1 MKKLIVTFLALFA
14 MAIPWQASAQTN
26 VKKAFDK
33 LLNSTDVEMQKESHQ
48 MSKNPQSGKKE
59 SMFAVYYFSLPES
72 KEKLIKE
79 VLAAFRTD
87 EAEAYT
93 MESGMA
99 GKEDP
104 PIHLA
109 AGEGPEYNVRINYE
123 GYHYMYA
130 CYLAPASEDP
140 EGNHRYA
147 YGVYWKK
154 DKGEKIDGGLVITY
168 ATTLKY
174 RQEKT
179 KSQNNQTLQSMV
191 KSQGSQDNSDVWF
204 QQFMNYVY
212 AFDEA
217 DDDVKLPLA
226 TRIYQCAKQ
235 MPENASEEDRRL
247 ANNILSDMI
256 ESKKYSANTL
266 KLLNAANE
274 IIK

>member
-33 LLNSTDVEMQKESHQ
+33 FLNSSDVEFTEQHSLDRD
-48 MSKNPQSGKKE
+48 SKTGKKTSQLDLYKFTISAE
-59 SMFAVYYFSLPES
+59 
-72 KEKLIKE
+72 KEKLVKD
-79 VLAAFRTD
+79 VFAALRD
-87 EAEAYT
+87 DRENAYT
-93 MESGMA
+93 MESGLVDSDDQIGSLAIGDGTKSVRYTLPKYNYMYCLFLA
-99 GKEDP
+99 PSDEDP
-104 PIHLA
+104 DGI
-109 AGEGPEYNVRINYE
+109 Y
-123 GYHYMYA
+123 
-130 CYLAPASEDP
+130 
-140 EGNHRYA
+140 RYA
-147 YGVYWKK
+147 YGIYWKK
-154 DKGEKIDGGLVITY
+154 DKNEIKGSLFITY

-174 RQEKT
+174 RQEKA
-179 KSQNNQTLQSMV
+179 KSHSDQALQSMV

-217 DDDVKLPLA
+217 DDDVELLLA

-235 MPENASEEDRRL
+235 MPENVSEEDRRL

>member
-1 MKKLIVTFLALFA
+1 MKKLIVTFLAIMA

-33 LLNSTDVEMQKESHQ
+33 LLNSSDVEMKKENHQ
-48 MSKNPQSGKKE
+48 MSKNPQTGKKE
-59 SMFAVYYFSLPES
+59 SMFATYYFSLPES
-72 KEKLIKE
+72 KEKLLKD
-79 VLAAFRTD
+79 VLAAFRAD
-87 EAEAYT
+87 DDEAYT
-93 MESGMA
+93 MQSGVA

-123 GYHYMYA
+123 GYHYTYA

-140 EGNHRYA
+140 AGNHRYA

-154 DKGEKIDGGLVITY
+154 GKGDKIDGGLVITY

-174 RQEKT
+174 RQEKA
-179 KSQNNQTLQSMV
+179 KSQNDQALQSMV
-191 KSQGSQDNSDVWF
+191 KSQSSQDNSDVWF

-217 DDDVKLPLA
+217 DDDVKMPLA

-235 MPENASEEDRRL
+235 MPDNVSEEDRRL

>member
-1 MKKLIVTFLALFA
+1 MKQLVVTILALIA
-14 MAIPWQASAQTN
+14 VAIPWQSSAQTN

-33 LLNSTDVEMQKESHQ
+33 LLNSTDVEMQKENHQ
-48 MSKNPQSGKKE
+48 MSKSPQTGKKE
-59 SMFAVYYFSLPES
+59 SMFATYYFSLPES
-72 KEKLIKE
+72 KEKLIKD
-79 VLAAFRTD
+79 VLAAFRAD
-87 EAEAYT
+87 DNEAYT
-93 MESGMA
+93 MQSGVA

-123 GYHYMYA
+123 GYHYIYA
-130 CYLAPASEDP
+130 CYLAPSSEDP
-140 EGNHRYA
+140 SGNHRYA

-154 DKGEKIDGGLVITY
+154 DKGNKIDGGLVITY

-174 RQEKT
+174 RQEQDKLQRDKVLQSSA
-179 KSQNNQTLQSMV
+179 KSQDSEYDPD
-191 KSQGSQDNSDVWF
+191 SWF
-204 QQFMNYVY
+204 QLFMNYVY
-212 AFDEA
+212 AFDAA

-235 MPENASEEDRRL
+235 MPENASVEDRRL

-256 ESKKYSANTL
+256 ESKKYSDNTI

>member
-1 MKKLIVTFLALFA
+1 MKKLIVTFLTLFA

-59 SMFAVYYFSLPES
+59 SMFAMYYFSLPES

-174 RQEKT
+174 RQEKA
-179 KSQNNQTLQSMV
+179 KSHNDQALQSMV
-191 KSQGSQDNSDVWF
+191 KSQGSQDNSDVCNMLILCYKLYYIIF
-204 QQFMNYVY
+204 FGKSQYIKKNLTYVRS
-212 AFDEA
+212 F
-217 DDDVKLPLA
+217 
-226 TRIYQCAKQ
+226 
-235 MPENASEEDRRL
+235 
-247 ANNILSDMI
+247 
-256 ESKKYSANTL
+256 
-266 KLLNAANE
+266 LLW
-274 IIK
+274 IIKFAKMFFPYNKYKIHHFYYILVLLLILLLQTSCHSM